1 MLFVIRYY
9 WLVIRALANQTF
21 VCLIK
26 YRIFK
31 ARVLRELV
39 TAWKFCRSRNACYSQ
54 SNVSALLG
62 NPVECNVHMAKSYDV
77 LHNHAVLGHV
87 HILALS
93 LWASLNSMREKS
105 AVKLEKRCV
114 DILGKIIWTSDTS
127 LKLQDA

>member
-1 MLFVIRYY
+1 M
-9 WLVIRALANQTF
+9 RA
-21 VCLIK
+21 I
-26 YRIFK
+26 
-31 ARVLRELV
+31 
-39 TAWKFCRSRNACYSQ
+39 SQ

-87 HILALS
+87 LILALS
-93 LWASLNSMREKS
+93 LWASVNSMREKS